1 MGRQVLGANRRFV
14 NVHAWHCPLL
24 RSRRMLRVAVL
35 ASANGTNFQAL
46 HDACTTGYAPA
57 EIACV
62 VSNKR
67 SAPVMERARRAG
79 VEEVFVSHKGLDR
92 DQVDEAIL
100 RELDARGIGLVCHAG
115 YMRIRGRTY
124 CKALE
129 GRAINVHPSLL
140 PAFPGASPIAD
151 AWEWGVRT
159 SGVSVHYA
167 TEDLDM
173 GPIIEQRAVQITEGD
188 TLETFEEKIHLTEYV
203 LYPRVLK
210 LFAEGRLKVEGRRVL
225 IDGHIEDPSWAG
237 QLPPG
242 LR

>member
-1 MGRQVLGANRRFV
+1 
-14 NVHAWHCPLL
+14 
-24 RSRRMLRVAVL
+24 MLRVAVL
-35 ASANGTNFQAL
+35 ASKSGTNFQAL
-46 HDACTTGYAPA
+46 HDACTSGYVDA

-67 SAPVMERARRAG
+67 SAPVLERARRAG
-79 VEEVFVSHKGLDR
+79 VEDVFVSHKGLDR

-100 RELDARGIGLVCHAG
+100 RELQARDIGLVCHAG

-129 GRAINVHPSLL
+129 GRALNVHPSLL

-151 AWEWGVRT
+151 AWDWGVRT
-159 SGVSVHYA
+159 SGVTVHFA

-173 GPIIEQRAVQITEGD
+173 GPIIEQRPVQITEDD
-188 TLETFEEKIHLTEYV
+188 TLETFEEKIHVTEYV
-203 LYPRVLK
+203 LYPRAVK

-225 IDGHIEDPSWAG
+225 VDGTVDDPPWAG
-237 QLPPG
+237 SLPPG
-242 LR
+242 LVDGR

>member
-1 MGRQVLGANRRFV
+1 
-14 NVHAWHCPLL
+14 
-24 RSRRMLRVAVL
+24 MLRVAVL

-67 SAPVMERARRAG
+67 NAPVMERARRAG
-79 VEEVFVSHKGLDR
+79 VEDVVVPHKGLDR
-92 DQVDEAIL
+92 EQVDEAIL
-100 RELDARGIGLVCHAG
+100 RELQARDIGLVCHAG

-129 GRAINVHPSLL
+129 GRAVNVHPSLL
-140 PAFPGASPIAD
+140 PAFPGSNAVQD
-151 AWEWGVRT
+151 AWDWGVRA
-159 SGVSVHYA
+159 SGVTVHFA
-167 TEDLDM
+167 TEELDM
-173 GPIIEQRAVQITEGD
+173 GPIIEQRPVRITEDD

-210 LFAEGRLKVEGRRVL
+210 LFALGKLRVEGRRVL
-225 IDGHIEDPSWAG
+225 VDGDVGDPPWAG
-237 QLPPG
+237 SLPPG
-242 LR
+242 LP